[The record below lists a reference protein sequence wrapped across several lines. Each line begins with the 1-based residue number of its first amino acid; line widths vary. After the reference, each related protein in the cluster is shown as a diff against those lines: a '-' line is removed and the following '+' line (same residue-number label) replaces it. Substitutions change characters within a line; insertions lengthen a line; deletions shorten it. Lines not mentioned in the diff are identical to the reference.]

1 MMNPLLGWAGLFGIS
16 SARKRGLELLVRG
29 KVWSVRSGHE

>member
-16 SARKRGLELLVRG
+16 SARKRGLELLVR
-29 KVWSVRSGHE
+29 SGHE